1 MRFTRKAQ
9 CSKNH
14 GNPWF
19 CRVRLGLADVWWGG
33 KCRRWRAPRQAQSE
47 IGPCVRPD
55 VRSVV
60 VADLLNAPVG
70 RSGGEAAAAA
80 RWSGSLDRPCD
91 DQVGLSHAGRC
102 VPSDTTDTFL
112 VTATPPHSP
121 ARTAPHDICSPPETT
136 ARTSPPPVRVE
147 V

>member
-1 MRFTRKAQ
+1 MARASPGPERDRSMRA
-9 CSKNH
+9 
-14 GNPWF
+14 
-19 CRVRLGLADVWWGG
+19 
-33 KCRRWRAPRQAQSE
+33 
-47 IGPCVRPD
+47 
-55 VRSVV
+55 SVV

-70 RSGGEAAAAA
+70 RSGGEAAAAAA

-121 ARTAPHDICSPPETT
+121 ARTAPHNICPPPENYR
-136 ARTSPPPVRVE
+136 ADIAPAC
-147 V
+147 

>member
-9 CSKNH
+9 YSKNH

-19 CRVRLGLADVWWGG
+19 CRVRLGLADAWWGG
-33 KCRRWRAPRQAQSE
+33 NVVDGARLARPRARSVQACVRRCRRFTECTA
-47 IGPCVRPD
+47 
-55 VRSVV
+55 
-60 VADLLNAPVG
+60 G
-70 RSGGEAAAAA
+70 RSGGEAAAAAA

-102 VPSDTTDTFL
+102 VPSDTTVTFL

-121 ARTAPHDICSPPETT
+121 ARTAPHDICSPPPKTT